1 PVHHPPRPARAQHRR
16 SVRPRRPL
24 GRRRAAGPDGG
35 QLRALG
41 RLGYPMRR
49 RRGERGFRRV
59 SWDEALGVLA
69 GALAATDPDRV
80 ALYLT
85 SRGITNEV
93 YYVAA
98 KAARALGIASIYSA
112 ARVCH
117 APSTLGLRET
127 VGVAA
132 TT

>member
-1 PVHHPPRPARAQHRR
+1 LCTTRLDLLELNTADPFDPVVLSDVAALR
-16 SVRPRRPL
+16 
-24 GRRRAAGPDGG
+24 GRTGG

-49 RRGERGFRRV
+49 RRGERCFRRV

-93 YYVAA
+93 YDVAA
-98 KAARALGIASIYSA
+98 KAARALGD
-112 ARVCH
+112 RH
-117 APSTLGLRET
+117 GHPRG
-127 VGVAA
+127 
-132 TT
+132 